1 MSVHS
6 NDGIKAWLTKLDR
19 LGELSASR
27 GDLVFN
33 NLGHLIN
40 DDLLKEIYNSLNG
53 NKAVGVDKETFSV
66 L

>member
-27 GDLVFN
+27 GDMVFN

>member
-6 NDGIKAWLTKLDR
+6 NDGIKTGLTKLDR

-27 GDLVFN
+27 GDMVFN

-53 NKAVGVDKETFSV
+53 NKAVGVDKATFS
-66 L
+66 LL